1 MEDSAKYQARRDS
14 RMSRKD
20 AVSHEESRSV
30 DSVSPNPETEKQQF
44 AEREVPLTVSGRGVG
59 AETGESFTEQT
70 TTKAVF
76 ETGAVVRLSAEV
88 NEGQTVRV
96 RNGENGREAEARVAK
111 SFSGDGGVKSVEL
124 QFAQAQSDF
133 WATAAADAK
142 EKAQEGPI
150 EIQKHEPSTTA
161 ATEASA
167 ASGGSSP
174 TPATEEK
181 VEVPSWMKVNK
192 AWEGGDSYPIRM
204 QLPKAAGEA
213 SPRTAEFAADS
224 ATITAAQDEYLLPK
238 PSLDFEQFPGL
249 AEEKTRLLS
258 GTARRSLSGPIG
270 AVVVVGL
277 LIIATTLGAYRL
289 GWLRWPGKKVAAK
302 AVETSPRTSPNPE
315 VVTTGQYAVPIPLP
329 KAASKPVSIANKN
342 DVPTEPPDTASEKET
357 APAETDEPRTTANKA
372 AVTPNAKI
380 RSSTKAE
387 TKSVSVQGTNPDGAY
402 EPPVLIKAIRSL
414 SPPEA
419 LQAFVS
425 GVVVLDALVD
435 EHGKVISA
443 TPISGPKA
451 LYEKAAQTAKEGYLY
466 RPATRN
472 GKPVPAHVDVR
483 VQFWYEP

>member
-1 MEDSAKYQARRDS
+1 M
-14 RMSRKD
+14 
-20 AVSHEESRSV
+20 

-111 SFSGDGGVKSVEL
+111 SFSGDGGAKSVEL
-124 QFAQAQSDF
+124 VFAQAESDF
-133 WATAAADAK
+133 WATAVADAK
-142 EKAQEGPI
+142 EKAQEAPI
-150 EIQKHEPSTTA
+150 ELQKPGPSTATA
-161 ATEASA
+161 IEASSAPESGSLAPA
-167 ASGGSSP
+167 AG
-174 TPATEEK
+174 EQ
-181 VEVPSWMKVNK
+181 VEVPAWMKGNK
-192 AWEGGDSYPIRM
+192 AWEGADSYPIRM
-204 QLPKAAGEA
+204 QLPKASGEA

-224 ATITAAQDEYLLPK
+224 ASITAAQDEYLLPK

-277 LIIATTLGAYRL
+277 LVIATTIGAYRL
-289 GWLRWPGKKVAAK
+289 GWLRWPGKKIAAK
-302 AVETSPRTSPNPE
+302 AAETSPRTAPKSE
-315 VVTTGQYAVPIPLP
+315 VVTTGQYAVPIPPP
-329 KAASKPVSIANKN
+329 KAESKPVNAVH
-342 DVPTEPPDTASEKET
+342 DVPPEPREASSEKESV
-357 APAETDEPRTTANKA
+357 PAETDEPRATANKA
-372 AVTPNAKI
+372 AITPNAKI

-402 EPPVLIKAIRSL
+402 EPPILIKAIRSL

-425 GVVVLDALVD
+425 GVVVLDAVVD
-435 EHGKVISA
+435 EHGKVVSA